1 MVVVVVVL
9 VVVVVVVV
17 SLSSMER
24 GVIRKA
30 EVVVLLVC
38 PTGSCGRVVDGGEL
52 LSGAA
57 AAVSE

>member
-1 MVVVVVVL
+1 M
-9 VVVVVVVV
+9 VVVV